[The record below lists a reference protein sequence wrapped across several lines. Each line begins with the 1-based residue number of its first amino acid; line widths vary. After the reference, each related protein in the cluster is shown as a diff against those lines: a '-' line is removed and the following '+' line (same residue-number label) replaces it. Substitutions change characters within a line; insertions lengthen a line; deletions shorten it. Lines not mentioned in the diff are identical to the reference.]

1 MSNTQIKKLKKQL
14 FEKNEQIIDLLHL
27 QSTPK
32 NEENENGFKKFKVSL
47 INKTNKQLSKLYN

>member
-14 FEKNEQIIDLLHL
+14 FEKNEQIMDLLHL

-32 NEENENGFKKFKVSL
+32 NEENEKWIQKIQN
-47 INKTNKQLSKLYN
+47 